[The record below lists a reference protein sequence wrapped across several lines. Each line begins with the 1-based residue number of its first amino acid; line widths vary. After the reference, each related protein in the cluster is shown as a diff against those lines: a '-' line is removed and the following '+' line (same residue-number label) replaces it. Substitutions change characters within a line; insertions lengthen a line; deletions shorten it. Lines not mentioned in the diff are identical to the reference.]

1 MTSRITFLLLPAML
15 LVACGDDE
23 KKDGA
28 NQAPIADAGPNQSVS
43 AASIV
48 TLSGSGSYD
57 PDGDPLTFVWTF
69 DGVPEGSAL
78 EGGAFAVNNTADVAT
93 SFSPDELGSYVIS
106 LTVTDGLGNSS
117 SPDRTLVEVLTGD
130 APVANAGEDHTT
142 NTGIAVSLDGTES
155 FDPIARD
162 LNYTWELAKAPAE
175 SALTK
180 VNNSTSDTARIT
192 PDVAGLYVVSLV
204 VDNGLLHSEADTAV
218 IRASVEDTEVPIAV
232 AGEDLDGMD
241 CTHISVDGTGSS
253 DPDGADLTYLW
264 DLQSRPAGSAAT
276 TGSFGNRAD
285 AKTSFFPDV
294 AGDYVLSLSV
304 FDGESWSLPDELTI
318 SARERSYNSVPT
330 VFPGT
335 TTSANAGEAICEEI
349 GYSYICAYCDPVS
362 IGLGTDAIV
371 RDADDDP
378 LTVKW
383 TVLSGSA
390 GIPDPDRVVT
400 EAQLGSS
407 QPLEPDACEPNEYR
421 FELTVTDCTGA
432 SSSAQVSHNAI
443 CCGITSGGDVED
455 SGTGGSGG
463 SSGGSGSG
471 GGGGIPD
478 DTETPTD

>member
-1 MTSRITFLLLPAML
+1 MTSRITSLFLPAL
-15 LVACGDDE
+15 LIVACGDDD
-23 KKDGA
+23 KKDGP

-78 EGGAFAVNNTADVAT
+78 EGGAFAVNDTSDVAN
-93 SFSPDELGSYVIS
+93 SFSPDELGTYVIS

-117 SPDRTLVEVLTGD
+117 APDRTLVEVLTGD
-130 APVANAGEDHTT
+130 APVANAGEDHAT
-142 NTGIAVSLDGTES
+142 NTGSAVSLDGTES
-155 FDPIARD
+155 FDPIGRD

-180 VNNSTSDTARIT
+180 VNNSASDTAKIT
-192 PDVAGLYVVSLV
+192 PDVAGLYIVSLV

-218 IRASVEDTEVPIAV
+218 IRASVDDTEAPIAV
-232 AGEDLDGMD
+232 AGEDFDGMD
-241 CTHISVDGTGSS
+241 CTHIEVDGTESI
-253 DPDGADLTYLW
+253 DPDGADLTYRW
-264 DLQSRPAGSAAT
+264 DLQSRPAGSAT
-276 TGSFGNRAD
+276 STGSFGNRAD
-285 AKTSFFPDV
+285 AKTTFFPDV

-304 FDGESWSLPDELTI
+304 FDGESWSLPDEITI
-318 SARERSYNSVPT
+318 TASERSYNSAPT
-330 VFPGT
+330 VFPGV
-335 TTSANAGEAICEEI
+335 TTSANAGEVICEEV

-362 IGLGTDAIV
+362 IGLGLDAIV

-378 LTVKW
+378 MTVHW
-383 TVLSGSA
+383 TVISGSA
-390 GIPDPDRVVT
+390 GIPDPDQVVT

-455 SGTGGSGG
+455 SGTGAPGG
-463 SSGGSGSG
+463 DEDVPGGAG
-471 GGGGIPD
+471 
-478 DTETPTD
+478 TPAE